1 MELTPAQQHVQRVLA
16 EQSRPTVTE
25 SSNGTLLMQLIGD
38 RQEIGS
44 VQSFEARAEL
54 KREKLPHYAGF
65 IEGVLANQVGLSE
78 DDTTLLQEL
87 FVWTV
92 DTFELS
98 QVRQLYAWML
108 EHRVV
113 MPARMNRN
121 LTTFTAEELSEGI
134 KAKLSSGEAVDEAGL
149 RTLNELEQ
157 LFLTQDMID
166 VVRAKWYKQ
175 LGLLHAAAEY
185 YAEAHRMLTRANQ
198 LDDKCGVKTELKR
211 LDKLLEAHKQNPSE

>member
-98 QVRQLYAWML
+98 QVRQLYAWMS
-108 EHRVV
+108 R
-113 MPARMNRN
+113 PAGSRELKHANRRN
-121 LTTFTAEELSEGI
+121 LPDSRIVA
-134 KAKLSSGEAVDEAGL
+134 
-149 RTLNELEQ
+149 
-157 LFLTQDMID
+157 
-166 VVRAKWYKQ
+166 
-175 LGLLHAAAEY
+175 
-185 YAEAHRMLTRANQ
+185 TRRVA
-198 LDDKCGVKTELKR
+198 
-211 LDKLLEAHKQNPSE
+211 